1 MLSAFAGNENWF
13 TLDQPGEQ
21 VVVGEKTDS
30 TKQFTNVERLFSIF
44 NCLNYKPV
52 KYGI

>member
-1 MLSAFAGNENWF
+1 MKPFETVKIVKTQMLSAFAGNENWF

-30 TKQFTNVERLFSIF
+30 SEKLQL
-44 NCLNYKPV
+44 
-52 KYGI
+52 